1 MLGLINFHS
10 SDFLTTAPLHFRWPE
25 KPGPGPVNSQLPPA
39 NPPFCIT
46 LDGTC
51 RWHYLLHNN
60 EVRNVTNQ
68 NTRQHRDKLGSVS
81 IPSIFFII
89 IIYFWGRI
97 VGIFSV
103 HLSAASELKRLRFYC
118 HGRVSSGGRNCD
130 YSVLKGWTSRTSHTG
145 GKNMKCIWPWR
156 TGSNIQQMRNDILPL
171 IFRLGQNGV
180 AFINGFSWN

>member
-68 NTRQHRDKLGSVS
+68 NTRQHRDKLWPVS
-81 IPSIFFII
+81 IPSIFF
-89 IIYFWGRI
+89 YHYN
-97 VGIFSV
+97 IF
-103 HLSAASELKRLRFYC
+103 
-118 HGRVSSGGRNCD
+118 
-130 YSVLKGWTSRTSHTG
+130 
-145 GKNMKCIWPWR
+145 
-156 TGSNIQQMRNDILPL
+156 
-171 IFRLGQNGV
+171 LGQNRWHFFC
-180 AFINGFSWN
+180 AFVSRIGIETFALLLPRTCVVRGQELRL